1 MNGAG
6 WSFQKFNRRAQDWAI
21 VGVAAW
27 RRGNDSGVALVN
39 MGQTPILASSVSS
52 ALSGGA
58 SVADAAEQAVAE
70 ASPSADNNASVEYR
84 SHLAKVLVRRAL
96 EQAGS

>member
-27 RRGNDSGVALVN
+27 RRNGDSGVGLVN
-39 MGQTPILASSVSS
+39 MGSTPILATSVSS

-58 SVADAAEQAVAE
+58 SVADAAEQATAE
-70 ASPSADNNASVEYR
+70 ADAQADLNASVEYR
-84 SHLAKVLVRRAL
+84 EHLARVLTRRAL
-96 EQAGS
+96 DEASA